1 MQLTDITQSLSTSLM
16 ASIQTIDR
24 LNQRIK
30 ALEDQQ
36 KTQQLCLAKSLLAL
50 GTLAQNIE
58 NESTQTAVFKILE
71 EALGEIR
78 KANPPSSTDSAAPA
92 STH

>member
-50 GTLAQNIE
+50 GTIAQNME
-58 NESTQTAVFKILE
+58 DEATQASVFKILE

-78 KANPPSSTDSAAPA
+78 RANAPA
-92 STH
+92 PATVN